1 VKIVC
6 DTNILVS
13 GFMYSGNEREIIRKI
28 SLGEVINF
36 TSKELLLEFASVIK
50 RKKFKLNKDE
60 QRRILKFLIEISEIV
75 EPTKTINIIKEDP
88 ADNRVIEVALES
100 RSRYII
106 SGDKHLLNL
115 RKYKNI
121 KILSARE
128 FIDILEK

>member
-1 VKIVC
+1 MKIVC

>member
-128 FIDILEK
+128 FIDILEE

>member
-1 VKIVC
+1 MKIVC

-128 FIDILEK
+128 FIDILEE